1 MFRRRVYLAPFFL
14 FTADRFILSGAHMIT
29 KEMTI
34 SEILRRYPQTLPI
47 FNRYGLDC
55 YDCQIAEY
63 EQLEHGASVHKVD
76 INALITELNSQT
88 TH

>member
-1 MFRRRVYLAPFFL
+1 
-14 FTADRFILSGAHMIT
+14 MIT

-34 SEILRRYPQTLPI
+34 GDILRNHPETLPV
-47 FNRYGLDC
+47 FQSYGLDC
-55 YDCQIAEY
+55 YDCQIADF

-76 INALITELNSQT
+76 VNALLAELNNRT